1 MAENGETPQ
10 FDKIIVYHNGKRLE
24 LEPDTMTQ
32 ILYYIDNIKFELKDF
47 SNFISEKQ
55 ILEYYYNKEKECIGY
70 MDINFQQEKDFQDF
84 FKTFTKEIIIEKY
97 KNNQQISKLKDKI
110 ESGIQKIVNEFKNN
124 QNLELN
130 NISNKYIEV
139 FETNKIPTFIED
151 KIIGEVQSIQLIREL
166 NINNQNRFLVKD
178 SKNEILLDYYKK
190 FINGEAEPF
199 QIGDK
204 TILFNIVLYSNLK
217 DIYKN
222 IKIKK
227 IILENYYEISRVFMN
242 NWENISEF
250 EYEINNKKEIAYID
264 DKLIQTFSKYEIN
277 DSHLYTLASFF
288 YLTMNIIKDPDI
300 NNKNGIYLN
309 NKNVNINNPLLN
321 KILKNILNG
330 FFVYCPNNKYNF
342 DTYINLVN
350 YFNNYIITNGQGEK
364 ENKYYG
370 FSNIINK
377 IRQTKNAKI
386 NNDFDILKKKI
397 YIEDEKQKIIP
408 KLIISNIK
416 SIFNNDEFKNSF
428 INLIPLT
435 KNRHSNTITILISG
449 FLSEKDDINS
459 WKHFFNYDKNNSNY
473 YLFRW
478 PSSDIS
484 TLIFKSL
491 MFIFNAAKLF
501 IECKRK
507 AKYAGK
513 ILALFLASNEEFN
526 NCQINLAGFSLGS
539 QVLKYCLKELDE
551 IKGHRIMIN
560 NVVFLAGATV
570 MREDK
575 KNIWR
580 NKFKNNVGG
589 RVINCFSKY
598 DWVLEN
604 LFKLCVRKNPIGLN
618 KMNLKDENGEYDVV
632 EDYDFSDLRLGHTE
646 YRDNFKKVLER
657 INFLNSS

>member
-1 MAENGETPQ
+1 MEENGETPQ
-10 FDKIIVYHNGKRLE
+10 FDKIIVYQNGKRLE
-24 LEPDTMTQ
+24 IEPETMTQ

-47 SNFISEKQ
+47 SKFTTEKQ
-55 ILEYYYNKEKECIGY
+55 ILEYYYNKEKESIGY
-70 MDINFQQEKDFQDF
+70 MTINFQKEKDFQEF
-84 FKTFTKEIIIEKY
+84 FKNFTKEIIIEKY
-97 KNNQQISKLKDKI
+97 KSNQQITNIKGKI
-110 ESGIQKIVNEFKNN
+110 ELGIQKIVNEFKKNEK
-124 QNLELN
+124 LELK
-130 NISNKYIEV
+130 NISNKYLDT
-139 FETNKIPTFIED
+139 FKTDKLPTFIEN
-151 KIIGEVQSIQLIREL
+151 KIIEEIQSIQLVRDINY
-166 NINNQNRFLVKD
+166 NIIKRIFFKD
-178 SKNEILLDYYKK
+178 GRNEVLLDYYKK
-190 FINGEAEPF
+190 FLNGQAEPF

-204 TILFNIVLYSNLK
+204 KILFNIVLYSNLK

-222 IKIKK
+222 KRIKD
-227 IILENYYEISRVFMN
+227 IILGNYYEISRCFMN
-242 NWENISEF
+242 KWENISEF
-250 EYEINNKKEIAYID
+250 ESEINNKKGIGYID
-264 DKLIQTFSKYEIN
+264 DKLMETFSKYEIN
-277 DSHLYTLASFF
+277 DSHLYTLASYF
-288 YLTMNIIKDPDI
+288 YLIMNIMKDTDL
-300 NNKNGIYLN
+300 NSKNGIYLN
-309 NKNVNINNPLLN
+309 DKSINLNNPSLN
-321 KILKNILNG
+321 KILKNVLYG
-330 FFVYCPNNKYNF
+330 FYVYCPNDKYNF
-342 DTYINLVN
+342 DTYINFIN

-370 FSNIINK
+370 FSTITDK
-377 IRQTKNAKI
+377 IRQTKNEKI
-386 NNDFDILKKKI
+386 NRDFDMLKEKI
-397 YIEDEKQKIIP
+397 YLEDQKQKIIP
-408 KLIISNIK
+408 K
-416 SIFNNDEFKNSF
+416 IFGNMEFKNSF

-459 WKHFFNYDKNNSNY
+459 WEQFFNYDRNNSNY

-491 MFIFNAAKLF
+491 IFIFNAANLF
-501 IECKRK
+501 LECKRK

-560 NVVFLAGATV
+560 NALFLAGATV
-570 MREDK
+570 MREEK

-580 NKFKNNVGG
+580 NKFKNIVGG
-589 RVINCFSKY
+589 RVINCYSKY

-618 KMNLKDENGEYDVV
+618 KMNIKDENGEYDVV
-632 EDYDFSDLRLGHTE
+632 EDYDFSDLHLGHTE
-646 YRDNFKKVLER
+646 YRKNFKKILSR

>member
-1 MAENGETPQ
+1 MEENGETPQ
-10 FDKIIVYHNGKRLE
+10 FDKIIVYQNGKRLE
-24 LEPDTMTQ
+24 IEPETMTQ

-47 SNFISEKQ
+47 SKFTTEKQ
-55 ILEYYYNKEKECIGY
+55 ILEYYYNKEKESIGY
-70 MDINFQQEKDFQDF
+70 MTINFQKEKDFQEF
-84 FKTFTKEIIIEKY
+84 FKNFTKEIIIEKY
-97 KNNQQISKLKDKI
+97 KSNQQITNIKGKI
-110 ESGIQKIVNEFKNN
+110 ELGIQKIVNEFKKNEK
-124 QNLELN
+124 LELK
-130 NISNKYIEV
+130 NISNKYLDT
-139 FETNKIPTFIED
+139 FKTDKLPTFIEN
-151 KIIGEVQSIQLIREL
+151 KIIEEIQSIQLVRDINY
-166 NINNQNRFLVKD
+166 NIIKRIFFKD
-178 SKNEILLDYYKK
+178 GRNEVLLDYYKK
-190 FINGEAEPF
+190 FLNGQAEPF

-204 TILFNIVLYSNLK
+204 KILFNIVLYSNLK

-222 IKIKK
+222 KRIKD
-227 IILENYYEISRVFMN
+227 IILGNYYEISRCFMN
-242 NWENISEF
+242 KWENISEF
-250 EYEINNKKEIAYID
+250 ESEINNKKGIGYID
-264 DKLIQTFSKYEIN
+264 DKLMETFSKYELN
-277 DSHLYTLASFF
+277 DSHLYTLASYF
-288 YLTMNIIKDPDI
+288 YLIMNIMKDTDL
-300 NNKNGIYLN
+300 NSKNGIYLN
-309 NKNVNINNPLLN
+309 DKSINLNNPSLN
-321 KILKNILNG
+321 KILKNVLYG
-330 FFVYCPNNKYNF
+330 FYVYCPNEKYNF
-342 DTYINLVN
+342 DTYINFIN

-370 FSNIINK
+370 FSTITDK
-377 IRQTKNAKI
+377 IRQTKNEKI
-386 NNDFDILKKKI
+386 NRDFDMLKEKI
-397 YIEDEKQKIIP
+397 YLEDQKQKIIP
-408 KLIISNIK
+408 K
-416 SIFNNDEFKNSF
+416 IFGNMEFKNSF

-459 WKHFFNYDKNNSNY
+459 WEQFFDYDRNNSNY

-491 MFIFNAAKLF
+491 IFIFNAANLF
-501 IECKRK
+501 LECKRK

-560 NVVFLAGATV
+560 NALFLAGATV
-570 MREDK
+570 MREEK

-580 NKFKNNVGG
+580 NKFKNIVGG
-589 RVINCFSKY
+589 RVINCYSKY

-618 KMNLKDENGEYDVV
+618 KMNIKDENGEYDVV
-632 EDYDFSDLRLGHTE
+632 EDYDFSDLHLGHTE
-646 YRDNFKKVLER
+646 YRKNFKKILSR

>member
-1 MAENGETPQ
+1 MEENGETPQ
-10 FDKIIVYHNGKRLE
+10 FDKIIVYQNGKRLE
-24 LEPDTMTQ
+24 IEPETMTQ

-47 SNFISEKQ
+47 SKFTTEKQ
-55 ILEYYYNKEKECIGY
+55 ILEYYYNKEKESIGY
-70 MDINFQQEKDFQDF
+70 MTINFQKEKDFQEF
-84 FKTFTKEIIIEKY
+84 FKNFTKEIIIEKY
-97 KNNQQISKLKDKI
+97 KSNQQITNIKGKI
-110 ESGIQKIVNEFKNN
+110 ELGIQKIVNEFKKNEK
-124 QNLELN
+124 LELK
-130 NISNKYIEV
+130 NISNKYLDT
-139 FETNKIPTFIED
+139 FKTDKLPTFIEN
-151 KIIGEVQSIQLIREL
+151 KIIEEIQSIQLIRDINY
-166 NINNQNRFLVKD
+166 NIIKRIFFKD
-178 SKNEILLDYYKK
+178 GRNEVLLDYYKK
-190 FINGEAEPF
+190 FLNGQAEPF

-204 TILFNIVLYSNLK
+204 KILFNIVLYSNLK

-222 IKIKK
+222 NRIKD
-227 IILENYYEISRVFMN
+227 IILGNYYEISRCFMN
-242 NWENISEF
+242 KWENISEF
-250 EYEINNKKEIAYID
+250 ESEINNKKGIGYID
-264 DKLIQTFSKYEIN
+264 DKLMETFSKYEIN
-277 DSHLYTLASFF
+277 DSHLYTLASYF
-288 YLTMNIIKDPDI
+288 YLIMNIMKDTDL
-300 NNKNGIYLN
+300 NSKNGIYLN
-309 NKNVNINNPLLN
+309 DKSINLNNPSLN
-321 KILKNILNG
+321 KILKNVLYG
-330 FFVYCPNNKYNF
+330 FYVYCPNDKYNF
-342 DTYINLVN
+342 DTYINFIN

-370 FSNIINK
+370 FSTITDK
-377 IRQTKNAKI
+377 IRQTKNEKI
-386 NNDFDILKKKI
+386 NRDFDMLKEKI
-397 YIEDEKQKIIP
+397 YLEDQKQKIIP
-408 KLIISNIK
+408 K
-416 SIFNNDEFKNSF
+416 IFGNMEFKNSF

-459 WKHFFNYDKNNSNY
+459 WEQFFNYDRNNSNY

-491 MFIFNAAKLF
+491 IFIFNAANLF
-501 IECKRK
+501 LECKRK

-560 NVVFLAGATV
+560 NALFLAGATV
-570 MREDK
+570 MREEK

-580 NKFKNNVGG
+580 NKFKNIVGG
-589 RVINCFSKY
+589 RVINCYSKY

-618 KMNLKDENGEYDVV
+618 KMNIKDENGEYDVV
-632 EDYDFSDLRLGHTE
+632 EDYDFSDLHLGHTE
-646 YRDNFKKVLER
+646 YRKNFKKILSR

>member
-1 MAENGETPQ
+1 MEENNETPQ

-24 LEPDTMTQ
+24 IETYTMNQ

-47 SNFISEKQ
+47 SNLKTEKN
-55 ILEYYYNKEKECIGY
+55 ILEYYYDKEKECIGY
-70 MDINFQQEKDFQDF
+70 MDINFQKEKDLQDF
-84 FKTFTKEIIIEKY
+84 FKTFTKEIIKEKY
-97 KNNQQISKLKDKI
+97 NNNQQISKLKDKI
-110 ESGIQKIVNEFKNN
+110 ESGIQKLVNEFKNN
-124 QNLELN
+124 QKLELN
-130 NISNKYIEV
+130 NISNKYSEV

-151 KIIGEVQSIQLIREL
+151 KIIGEIRSIQLIKEI
-166 NINNQNRFLVKD
+166 NDNNQNRFLVKD
-178 SKNEILLDYYKK
+178 SKNEILLDYYIK
-190 FINGEAEPF
+190 FINGEAKPF
-199 QIGDK
+199 QNGDK
-204 TILFNIVLYSNLK
+204 TILFNIILYSNLK

-222 IKIKK
+222 IKIKN

-242 NWENISEF
+242 NWENINEF
-250 EYEINNKKEIAYID
+250 EYEINNKKGIAYID
-264 DKLIQTFSKYEIN
+264 DKLTQTFNNYKIN

-300 NNKNGIYLN
+300 NNKNDIYFN
-309 NKNVNINNPLLN
+309 NKSVNINNPLLN

-330 FFVYCPNNKYNF
+330 FCVYCPNDIYNF
-342 DTYINLVN
+342 DTYINLIN

-364 ENKYYG
+364 ENKYYDY
-370 FSNIINK
+370 SNIINK

-386 NNDFDILKKKI
+386 NNDFDNLKKKI

-408 KLIISNIK
+408 KLIKPNIN
-416 SIFNNDEFKNSF
+416 SIFNNDEFKKTF

-459 WKHFFNYDKNNSNY
+459 WKHFFNYDRNNSNY

-491 MFIFNAAKLF
+491 QFIFNGAKLF
-501 IECKRK
+501 MECKRK

-539 QVLKYCLKELDE
+539 QVLKYCIKELDE

-570 MREDK
+570 MKEDK

-604 LFKLCVRKNPIGLN
+604 LFKTFVRKYPIGLN
-618 KMNLKDENGEYDVV
+618 KMNIKDENGEYDVV

-657 INFLNSS
+657 IHFLNSS